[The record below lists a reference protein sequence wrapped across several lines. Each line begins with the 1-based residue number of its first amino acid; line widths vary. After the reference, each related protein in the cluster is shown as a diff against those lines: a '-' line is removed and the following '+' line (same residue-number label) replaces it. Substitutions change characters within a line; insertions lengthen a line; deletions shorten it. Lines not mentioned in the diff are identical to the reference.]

1 MTKDRAELEF
11 LLEEGKTRQ
20 LIRDETITLFKLTR
34 KRIQRLEQKAA
45 LLYYAKRKNPRPQKA
60 N

>member
-11 LLEEGKTRQ
+11 LLEEGKSRQ
-20 LIRDETITLFKLTR
+20 LTRDETITLFNLTR

-45 LLYYAKRKNPRPQKA
+45 LLYYARRKNPRPQKA